1 MLVIPEDKIK
11 PTTDSGYSTMIRR
24 SSCVLDAFT
33 GVHKASNSQTEFEHM
48 VVAHQCIAP
57 KPSRSTPT
65 CEAQKKVNHKPNSS
79 SSGCSIAENHTV
91 VVLDD
96 TNAKYQLGNCIGK
109 GQFGAVYRALN
120 VQTGEI
126 VAIKRIR
133 VEDIDVN
140 QEMMQEVDLLKSMA
154 DPHIVQYIGFA
165 RDQHHL
171 NIVLEYV
178 ENGSLLSTLKAFGS
192 LPEKLVA
199 SYAQKVLHGLVYLHS
214 HEVVHCDLK
223 AANILT
229 TKTGA
234 VKLSD
239 FGVSLN
245 LRLKQAQTGPA
256 GTSNWMAPEV
266 IELKGASTKSD
277 VWSLGCTI
285 VELLTGK
292 PPYSNLI
299 AMSAL
304 YHIVEDD
311 CPPLPD
317 NISQPLQ
324 DFLRACFQKDPSDRP
339 TAKELLR
346 HPWLRHNRS
355 NSDAALTSVLD
366 SMTLSSPTESVE
378 NVEDELSEKETVD
391 HQFVKTT
398 FEKGFVIRS
407 SEQQQVPKN
416 ASMREKTE
424 RHRRHKAALWVSR
437 RGQKCTLIFQS
448 SSYVR
453 FSGRWRTTATCQ
465 KPKLSTRQ

>member
-1 MLVIPEDKIK
+1 
-11 PTTDSGYSTMIRR
+11 
-24 SSCVLDAFT
+24 
-33 GVHKASNSQTEFEHM
+33 
-48 VVAHQCIAP
+48 
-57 KPSRSTPT
+57 
-65 CEAQKKVNHKPNSS
+65 
-79 SSGCSIAENHTV
+79 
-91 VVLDD
+91 
-96 TNAKYQLGNCIGK
+96 
-109 GQFGAVYRALN
+109 
-120 VQTGEI
+120 
-126 VAIKRIR
+126 
-133 VEDIDVN
+133 
-140 QEMMQEVDLLKSMA
+140 MA
-154 DPHIVQYIGFA
+154 DPHIVK
-165 RDQHHL
+165 
-171 NIVLEYV
+171 YV

-199 SYAQKVLHGLVYLHS
+199 SYTRKVLHGLVYLHT

-266 IELKGASTKSD
+266 IELKGASAKSD

-299 AMSAL
+299 AMSAM

-324 DFLRACFQKDPSDRP
+324 DFLCACFQKDPSDRP
-339 TAKELLR
+339 AAKDLLQ
-346 HPWLRHNRS
+346 HPWMGYGRS
-355 NSDAALTSVLD
+355 NSDTALTSILD
-366 SMTLSSPTESVE
+366 YISQSPHMDYKEGSKDGGWINELTEQ
-378 NVEDELSEKETVD
+378 

-398 FEKGFVIRS
+398 FEKG
-407 SEQQQVPKN
+407 N
-416 ASMREKTE
+416 
-424 RHRRHKAALWVSR
+424 
-437 RGQKCTLIFQS
+437 C
-448 SSYVR
+448 
-453 FSGRWRTTATCQ
+453 
-465 KPKLSTRQ
+465 